1 MNCAK
6 WLQPPTST
14 TKLTLFNSIRLAP
27 SSLGAAPRH
36 SPRGEQPR
44 LADDSAWTVPGIE
57 NCNYPQRPPRLS
69 VPGPHLDVGLYS
81 NVLVAGNTLFV
92 LFCAENGSALQLID
106 FVATLCCH
114 YFCYWPLERQV
125 GKGAI
130 ELLKALTNNPSMRKS
145 LQFSDSWSQ
154 LGERRDGTTTNF

>member
-1 MNCAK
+1 MNNLVSLMIQLGQFQASK
-6 WLQPPTST
+6 IAT
-14 TKLTLFNSIRLAP
+14 TPNDPHVSPYLAHTLMWFFQRFIP
-27 SSLGAAPRH
+27 SYVMP
-36 SPRGEQPR
+36 
-44 LADDSAWTVPGIE
+44 
-57 NCNYPQRPPRLS
+57 
-69 VPGPHLDVGLYS
+69 DVGLYS